1 MIVSSSYWLYGYSD
15 GYGYGC
21 EYSSGYTVSYH
32 IICYILWQLDQDCW
46 NMAWKKPA
54 TITSPSKKPP
64 EVEVN
69 GRADGRLPIGE
80 ARPLHGTT
88 CLGMVRWGFCTIFP
102 WPIPIGSMVLLY
114 MVTWIPSIYP
124 LYVRIY
130 TIHGSY
136 GIVIT
141 FDISS
146 QNITKIEELEQ
157 IEQNPC

>member
-1 MIVSSSYWLYGYSD
+1 VSLSEKGSLPAQSIGISLTGTD
-15 GYGYGC
+15 T
-21 EYSSGYTVSYH
+21 EVRTVKIH
-32 IICYILWQLDQDCW
+32 IALML
-46 NMAWKKPA
+46 M
-54 TITSPSKKPP
+54 
-64 EVEVN
+64 VN
-69 GRADGRLPIGE
+69 
-80 ARPLHGTT
+80 T
-88 CLGMVRWGFCTIFP
+88 
-102 WPIPIGSMVLLY
+102 IPIGSMVLLY

>member
-1 MIVSSSYWLYGYSD
+1 
-15 GYGYGC
+15 
-21 EYSSGYTVSYH
+21 
-32 IICYILWQLDQDCW
+32 
-46 NMAWKKPA
+46 MAWKKPA
-54 TITSPSKKPP
+54 TITSHPSKKPS

-124 LYVRIY
+124 IYVSIY

-136 GIVIT
+136 GIYYKYIIWYVIMYQY
-141 FDISS
+141 SS
-146 QNITKIEELEQ
+146 ININIRIINTHIWVDFITTSLFFRTLESSLDCGKSSPDGL
-157 IEQNPC
+157 NSD